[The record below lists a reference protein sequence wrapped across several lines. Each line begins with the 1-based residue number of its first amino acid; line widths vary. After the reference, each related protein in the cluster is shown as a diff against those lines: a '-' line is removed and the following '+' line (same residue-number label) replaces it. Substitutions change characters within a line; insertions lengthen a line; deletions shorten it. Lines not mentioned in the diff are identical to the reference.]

1 MKLTLSKLFTA
12 PLAALVM
19 GGFAL
24 TASAG
29 TEAKAQTNNDGLRAT
44 DETPAVTWFVDNR
57 GGRGKPDAR
66 RGGRGGGH
74 GKSGAQRGGSQRG
87 HGGPSHGT
95 QHGGP
100 QRGPGGPSHG
110 TQRGGQ
116 RGGQRGPRR

>member
-1 MKLTLSKLFTA
+1 MELILSKLFTA

-29 TEAKAQTNNDGLRAT
+29 TEAKAQTTNDDLKAT
-44 DETPAVTWFVDNR
+44 DEMPAVAWFVDNR

-66 RGGRGGGH
+66 RGGHGGGH
-74 GKSGAQRGGSQRG
+74 GKSGSCRSGRGGGHGKPGAQR
-87 HGGPSHGT
+87 
-95 QHGGP
+95 GGP

-110 TQRGGQ
+110 
-116 RGGQRGPRR
+116 

>member
-1 MKLTLSKLFTA
+1 MKTLEVGVTQTKFNNMKLTLSKLFTA

-29 TEAKAQTNNDGLRAT
+29 TEAKAQTTNDGLTAT

-66 RGGRGGGH
+66 RGGR
-74 GKSGAQRGGSQRG
+74 ARVR
-87 HGGPSHGT
+87 
-95 QHGGP
+95 
-100 QRGPGGPSHG
+100 R
-110 TQRGGQ
+110 
-116 RGGQRGPRR
+116 PRRK